1 MIALPL
7 PLIFALL
14 ILFLLVH
21 ALRHGDTG
29 REVTALLAL
38 CAWQSFAISMVHYYG
53 LRWLMPALPL
63 VACAL
68 PPVAWFAFR
77 AALFERVTL
86 ERAARHALAPAFG
99 LFCLIAAPAALDLT
113 VPALFV
119 GYGAAILWA
128 LRPANPLPRARL
140 DAGPWPARI
149 WQALAVALLL
159 SAVGD
164 LIIAVAFLTGRP
176 ELRGLVVSLVSSV
189 SLVMVA
195 VLALT
200 RDGMALPETDTPLP
214 TSPEAQA
221 GDRAENASDSE
232 LLTRLD
238 GLMRNERLFLEPDL
252 TLARIARRLRV
263 PAKQLSAAINRQTG
277 ENVSRHVNSYRIRHA
292 CALLKDGM
300 PVTEAIYACG
310 FNTKS
315 NFNREFL
322 RVTGRSPSAWRDMPA
337 DAM

>member
-21 ALRHGDTG
+21 ALRHGGTG
-29 REVTALLAL
+29 REVIALLAL
-38 CAWQSFAISMVHYYG
+38 CAWQSFAISLVHYYG

-68 PPVAWFAFR
+68 PPVAWLTFR
-77 AALFERVTL
+77 AALFEPVTL
-86 ERAARHALAPAFG
+86 SRAAPHALAPAFG
-99 LFCLIAAPAALDLT
+99 LFCLIAAPASLDLA

-140 DAGPWPARI
+140 DAGPWPART
-149 WQALAVALLL
+149 WQALAAALLL

-164 LIIAVAFLTGRP
+164 LVIALAFMTGRP
-176 ELRGLVVSLVSSV
+176 EVHGLVVSLVSSV

-200 RDGMALPETDTPLP
+200 RDGMAPPETDPS
-214 TSPEAQA
+214 SPAPPK
-221 GDRAENASDSE
+221 DRAEDRAEDTSDAD
-232 LLTRLD
+232 LLTRLER
-238 GLMRNERLFLEPDL
+238 LMQTERLFLEPDL

-263 PAKQLSAAINRQTG
+263 PAKQLSTVINRQTG
-277 ENVSRHVNSYRIRHA
+277 ENVSRHVNSFRIRHA
-292 CALLKDGM
+292 CALLRNGV

-322 RVTGRSPSAWRDMPA
+322 RVTGQSPSAWRDTAA

>member
-14 ILFLLVH
+14 ILFLL
-21 ALRHGDTG
+21 AQSLRGGGNG

-38 CAWQSFAISMVHYYG
+38 CAWQSLAISLVHYYG
-53 LRWLMPALPL
+53 QDWLRPLVPL

-68 PPVAWFAFR
+68 PPLAWLAFR
-77 AALFERVTL
+77 AALFARLPLTQ
-86 ERAARHALAPAFG
+86 AAPHALAPGFG
-99 LFCLIAAPAALDLT
+99 LFCLVAAPVALDVA
-113 VPALFV
+113 VPALFL

-149 WQALAVALLL
+149 WQALAAALIL

-164 LIIAVAFLTGRP
+164 VVIGLAFLTGRP
-176 ELRGLVVSLVSSV
+176 EVHGVVVSLVSSL

-200 RDGMALPETDTPLP
+200 RDGMAPPEVESPLTPEP
-214 TSPEAQA
+214 PEASADDAQ
-221 GDRAENASDSE
+221 
-232 LLTRLD
+232 LLERLD
-238 GLMRNERLFLEPDL
+238 HLMAEDRLFLEPDL
-252 TLARIARRLRV
+252 TLARLARRLQV
-263 PAKQLSAAINRQTG
+263 PAKQLSAAINRRTG
-277 ENVSRHVNSYRIRHA
+277 ENVSRHVNGFRIRHA
-292 CALLKDGM
+292 CTLLSDGM
-300 PVTEAIYACG
+300 SVTDAIYASG

-322 RVTGRSPSAWRDMPA
+322 RVTGQSPSAWRGGTVPA
-337 DAM
+337 A

>member
-21 ALRHGDTG
+21 ALRHGGTG

-38 CAWQSFAISMVHYYG
+38 CAWQSFAISLVHYYG

-68 PPVAWFAFR
+68 PPVAWLAFR
-77 AALFERVTL
+77 AALFEPVTL
-86 ERAARHALAPAFG
+86 SRALPHALAPAFG
-99 LFCLIAAPAALDLT
+99 LFCLIAAPVALDLT

-140 DAGPWPARI
+140 DAGPWPART
-149 WQALAVALLL
+149 WQALAAALLL

-164 LIIAVAFLTGRP
+164 LVIALAFLTGRP
-176 ELRGLVVSLVSSV
+176 EVHGLVVSLVSSL

-200 RDGMALPETDTPLP
+200 RDGMAPPETDSPTPTP
-214 TSPEAQA
+214 
-221 GDRAENASDSE
+221 DRTDDTSDSD

-238 GLMRNERLFLEPDL
+238 HLMQTERLFLEPDL

-292 CALLKDGM
+292 CALLTDGM

-322 RVTGRSPSAWRDMPA
+322 RVTGQSPSAWRDTPA
-337 DAM
+337 DVR